1 MSFDPASKK
10 HLRADE
16 LLFLSHVISRSV
28 PALSQLS
35 RYYTLGGIM
44 SGARAIAFLILV
56 GPMLLLGCT
65 PAYERKQTE
74 LGAAQCE
81 YRTGSAEGALI
92 LIGNT
97 LLAQDELRYRGIYIA
112 NGVIGEID
120 RPELI
125 VKKYPRASQLRC
137 QNTFFSPGLINAHE
151 HTSYSHQFPS
161 TGMAHDYQHREE
173 WNRGGKREMQPE
185 SKRTDDVDELIW
197 VELRHLFSGVTTLVG
212 SGQVDGLIKN
222 ISTKYS
228 ADFPAVDLMT
238 FPFTVTELDNLRQR
252 CLGEQTRRAV
262 LSFADNLS
270 TEVPY
275 VPHVGEGINCLAEQE
290 LNAYLAYANENP
302 VRKYSLIHGV
312 MIAEQ
317 HYQLLKSNQ
326 VTVIWS
332 PRSNVALY
340 GKSLDPV
347 PLLEHGIS
355 VALGTDWSPSGSYNM
370 FEEMRCAKAVTE
382 ANSAR
387 PVTDAELWLMATSE
401 AAIALGVADKVG
413 VIAPG
418 KIADIIVV
426 ADTEHQGLARFSSK
440 TAEDILAVLVDGRLT
455 VGARE
460 NVRGE
465 WIDQACTAHYG
476 DKFICIDFEKDY
488 HQSFAAIV
496 QKNSANVDLLA
507 LDGQASCE
515 LP

>member
-1 MSFDPASKK
+1 
-10 HLRADE
+10 
-16 LLFLSHVISRSV
+16 
-28 PALSQLS
+28 
-35 RYYTLGGIM
+35 M
-44 SGARAIAFLILV
+44 SGARAGAFSLLV
-56 GPMLLLGCT
+56 GAVFLLGCT
-65 PAYERKQTE
+65 PAYERDQTE
-74 LGAAQCE
+74 SASAQCE
-81 YRTGSAEGALI
+81 YRTGRAEDELI

-97 LLAQDELRYRGIYIA
+97 LLAQDKLRYRGIYIA
-112 NGVIGEID
+112 NGVIGEIG

-137 QNTFFSPGLINAHE
+137 QQTFFSPGLINAHE

-161 TGMAHDYQHREE
+161 AGMAHDYQHREE
-173 WNRGGKREMQPE
+173 WNRGGVRAMQPE
-185 SKRTDDVDELIW
+185 SIRTDDIDELIW

-222 ISTKYS
+222 VSTKYS
-228 ADFPAVDLMT
+228 TDFPSVDLMT
-238 FPFTVTELDNLRQR
+238 FPFSVTELDNLRRR
-252 CLGEQTRRAV
+252 CLDEQTRSPV

-312 MIAEQ
+312 MLGEQ
-317 HYQLLKSNQ
+317 HYELLKNNNVS
-326 VTVIWS
+326 VIWS
-332 PRSNVALY
+332 PRSNMSLY

-347 PLLEHGIS
+347 PLLARGIS

-370 FEEMRCAKAVTE
+370 FEEMRCAKAITE

-387 PVTDAELWLMATSE
+387 PVTDVELWTMATGA
-401 AAIALGVADKVG
+401 AAIALGLEDKVG
-413 VIAPG
+413 EIASG

-426 ADTEHQGLARFSSK
+426 ADSDHQGLKSFSTK
-440 TAEDILAVLVDGRLT
+440 TVDDVLAVLVDGRLT
-455 VGARE
+455 VGARD
-460 NVRGE
+460 NVMGD

-496 QKNSANVDLLA
+496 QKNSANVDLFA